1 MNILIFAAYYHPH
14 IGGYERNIHEMAK
27 RLVQKGHWVGILTCN
42 TNNSA
47 DEVETVDGVDIKR
60 LKCIEIL
67 NKTYPIP
74 ILKYDNWVKMFTR
87 NYGEVNV
94 VITQTRFCA
103 TSLLGLIYAKV
114 KHLPLIHVER
124 GTCHSVV
131 SNPIVRLLSR
141 MYDHTIGSYI
151 VRSAKVNIGISKSAC
166 DFIRHLG
173 GKNCIEICNG
183 VDTEIFN

>member
-27 RLVQKGHWVGILTCN
+27 RLVQKGHKVAVVTCGKGDWSIDYEGIFIHRLEYYDMLNN
-42 TNNSA
+42 TFPVPKFNWFNS
-47 DEVETVDGVDIKR
+47 ETMRYMMAEIKW
-60 LKCIEIL
+60 
-67 NKTYPIP
+67 
-74 ILKYDNWVKMFTR
+74 D
-87 NYGEVNV
+87 V
-94 VITQTRFCA
+94 VSTQTRFFII
-103 TSLLGLIYAKV
+103 SLFGCLFAKI
-114 KHLPLIHVER
+114 KHIPLVHTER